1 MLYAGIFVY
10 TLGEVVAVLGTNPY
24 ASRRIPASHRGRI
37 GGIGNV
43 LYSVFQTLNQYL
55 ISFVLMVAEGQ
66 YHLLWLIFMGI
77 GLVDIVLYAL
87 VYPPGSAQL
96 PQALRQGNFLSDNN
110 IPPVQPESMHRG
122 NCLFM

>member
-1 MLYAGIFVY
+1 MLYAGIFVC

-24 ASRRIPASHRGRI
+24 ASRRVPASHRGRV

-55 ISFVLMVAEGQ
+55 ISFVLMAAEGQ

-77 GLVDIVLYAL
+77 GLVGIVLYAL
-87 VYPPGSAQL
+87 VCPLDRRSFPKLYVKGT
-96 PQALRQGNFLSDNN
+96 F
-110 IPPVQPESMHRG
+110 
-122 NCLFM
+122 

>member
-1 MLYAGIFVY
+1 MALFLRGGAMWMLYAGIFVY

-24 ASRRIPASHRGRI
+24 ASRRSRI

-55 ISFVLMVAEGQ
+55 ISFVLMAAEGQ

-77 GLVDIVLYAL
+77 GLVGIVLYAL
-87 VYPPGSAQL
+87 VCPLDRRSFPKLYVKGT
-96 PQALRQGNFLSDNN
+96 F
-110 IPPVQPESMHRG
+110 
-122 NCLFM
+122 

>member
-24 ASRRIPASHRGRI
+24 ASRRVPASRRGRIGGIGGI

-55 ISFVLMVAEGQ
+55 ISFVLMAAEGQ

-77 GLVDIVLYAL
+77 GLVGIVLYAL
-87 VYPPGSAQL
+87 VYPLDRRSFPKLYVKGTFWAITI
-96 PQALRQGNFLSDNN
+96 F
-110 IPPVQPESMHRG
+110 PPVQPE
-122 NCLFM
+122 

>member
-24 ASRRIPASHRGRI
+24 ASRRVPASHWGRI

-55 ISFVLMVAEGQ
+55 ISFVLMAAEEQ

-77 GLVDIVLYAL
+77 GLVGIVLYTPWSTPWTGAAS
-87 VYPPGSAQL
+87 PSSTS
-96 PQALRQGNFLSDNN
+96 R
-110 IPPVQPESMHRG
+110 E
-122 NCLFM
+122 LFER

>member
-24 ASRRIPASHRGRI
+24 ASRRVPASHRGRI
-37 GGIGNV
+37 GGIDNV

-55 ISFVLMVAEGQ
+55 ISFVLMAAEGQ

-77 GLVDIVLYAL
+77 GLVGIVLYAL
-87 VYPPGSAQL
+87 VYPLDRRS
-96 PQALRQGNFLSDNN
+96 F
-110 IPPVQPESMHRG
+110 PELYVKG
-122 NCLFM
+122 TF

>member
-1 MLYAGIFVY
+1 MALFLWGGAMWMLYAGIFVY

-24 ASRRIPASHRGRI
+24 ASRRVPASHRGRI

-55 ISFVLMVAEGQ
+55 IGFVLMAAEGQ

-77 GLVDIVLYAL
+77 GLVGIVLYAL
-87 VYPPGSAQL
+87 VCPLDRRSFPKLYVKGT
-96 PQALRQGNFLSDNN
+96 F
-110 IPPVQPESMHRG
+110 
-122 NCLFM
+122 